1 VGPAREGTRE
11 RLLEVAGE
19 MFAAHGFEGT
29 TGKLIC
35 ERAGVNPAAVNYHFG
50 GLEGLYEAVLTEARD
65 RAVGPEDRL
74 FRLFDAPIAPEEKLR
89 AIITLVV
96 RGVLAKG
103 RSSWILRLVSRE
115 VTNPT
120 EIGRRILTSIAR
132 PRVERARGLIG
143 EVLGLPPGDPRVTL
157 AAISLAGPLQ
167 ILLIADRD
175 LIRTIHPTLD
185 LTQDNEAD
193 LIEHF
198 YRFTMAGLEAVRR
211 SAAGQPQTAEA

>member
-1 VGPAREGTRE
+1 VSDTLDTVGPAREGTRE
-11 RLLEVAGE
+11 RLLEAAGE

-132 PRVERARGLIG
+132 PRVERVRGLIG
-143 EVLGLPPGDPRVTL
+143 EVLGLPPGDPRVAL
-157 AAISLAGPLQ
+157 ASISLAGPLQ

-185 LTQDNEAD
+185 LTHDNEAA

-198 YRFTMAGLEAVRR
+198 YRFTLAGLEAVK
-211 SAAGQPQTAEA
+211 SAAAG